1 MSKTVHPAFVPF
13 AITVCGVEEL
23 YGHCD
28 VGVSHVLSML
38 DPGTPQPDAF
48 GEFGEHARLEMRFHD
63 VIEDE
68 PHRPGPQVEHVERLL
83 AFGRDLLAEPPA
95 DAHLLVHCWA
105 GVSRSTA
112 AMTLL
117 LAQARPDRSA
127 AEALAQVVKI
137 RPVAWPNLRMIEIGD
152 RMLGRNGDL
161 VRAAHARYAA
171 VLEEQPFRAQQMI
184 MAGRGREIP
193 PHLRR

>member
-1 MSKTVHPAFVPF
+1 MLHVHRSERA
-13 AITVCGVEEL
+13 
-23 YGHCD
+23 
-28 VGVSHVLSML
+28 
-38 DPGTPQPDAF
+38 DALI
-48 GEFGEHARLEMRFHD
+48 A
-63 VIEDE
+63 
-68 PHRPGPQVEHVERLL
+68 PL
-83 AFGRDLLAEPPA
+83 AAVLAEPPA

-137 RPVAWPNLRMIEIGD
+137 RPVAWPNLRMIESGD

>member
-1 MSKTVHPAFVPF
+1 MSKTVQPAFVPF

-28 VGVSHVLSML
+28 VGVSHVLSIL
-38 DPGTPQPDAF
+38 DPGTPRPDAF
-48 GEFGEHARLEMRFHD
+48 GDYGEHERLEMRFHD
-63 VIEDE
+63 IIED
-68 PHRPGPQVEHVERLL
+68 GPQQPAPQPEHVERLL

-127 AEALAQVVKI
+127 EECLAEVVKI
-137 RPVAWPNLRMIEIGD
+137 RSIAWPNLRMIEIGD

-171 VLEEQPFRAQQMI
+171 VLEAQPFRAQQM
-184 MAGRGREIP
+184 MAAGRMREIP
-193 PHLRR
+193 ERWR